1 MFLQMWN
8 ITEISPVFPSVTED
22 TGYTPDTPSG
32 YVMPYSDYPL
42 DGERVGETV
51 YMVAVSG
58 LPKQGEAERVFRNRL
73 DEIARERAGK

>member
-1 MFLQMWN
+1 MSNDM
-8 ITEISPVFPSVTED
+8 I
-22 TGYTPDTPSG
+22 
-32 YVMPYSDYPL
+32 PL
-42 DGERVGETV
+42 LTKALGETV